1 MPERAAEIGDYFK
14 GKLEELKGKHEIIKE
29 VRGLGLML
37 GIELEDKEVAGAAV
51 GKAREAGYLINCTA
65 DTVLRFVPPLI
76 IERKH
81 IDGLIDALD
90 KILGEGEK

>member
-1 MPERAAEIGDYFK
+1 MFEHCELLAER
-14 GKLEELKGKHEIIKE
+14 HEIIKE

-37 GIELEDKEVAGAAV
+37 GIELKDKEVAGAAV
-51 GKAREAGYLINCTA
+51 GKARESGYLINCTA

-90 KILGEGEK
+90 KILGEAKK